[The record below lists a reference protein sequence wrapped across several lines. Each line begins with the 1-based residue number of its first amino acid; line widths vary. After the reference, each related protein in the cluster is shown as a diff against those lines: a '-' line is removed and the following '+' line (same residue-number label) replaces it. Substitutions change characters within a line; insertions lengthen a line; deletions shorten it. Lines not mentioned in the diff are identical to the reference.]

1 MNWDYLAALNFG
13 VAWTYREPLLAG
25 FRVTLMLTA
34 VASLVGLAG
43 GTLLAMISQAK
54 LQPLRWCVAAY
65 VELWRNTPL
74 LVQLIWIHFALPLL
88 THINTTVLQSGLIAL
103 SANVTAYFTEIIRAG
118 IEAVDQ
124 GQWEA
129 ADALGLPRWSKW
141 RFIVLPQ
148 ATRIVIPPL
157 ASMVISLF
165 KATAILSILSINDLM
180 RVTASL
186 SNYTFKPVEL
196 YTIAAIV
203 YFLTGMLMTR
213 ASNWIERNYAK
224 SER

>member
-13 VAWTYREPLLAG
+13 IVWTYREPLLAG

-34 VASLVGLAG
+34 VAFLTGLTS
-43 GTLLAMISQAK
+43 GTILAMISQARF
-54 LQPLRWCVAAY
+54 QPLRWCVAAY
-65 VELWRNTPL
+65 VEFWRNTPL

-141 RFIVLPQ
+141 RSVVLPQ

-186 SNYTFKPVEL
+186 SNYTFKPIEL
-196 YTIAAIV
+196 YTTAAIV

-213 ASNWIERNYAK
+213 VSNWTERHYAK